1 MAGWVLYTWGLLS
14 IDEIIYHMKAPLEG
28 TNTDIIIDGIN
39 ACVPIAV
46 LFFDGVG
53 LYDWNEEEK
62 EKGSFEYAVGTDYF
76 DVDDSKSGI
85 WLIY

>member
-1 MAGWVLYTWGLLS
+1 MLAFRLRFF
-14 IDEIIYHMKAPLEG
+14 
-28 TNTDIIIDGIN
+28 
-39 ACVPIAV
+39 
-46 LFFDGVG
+46 FFDGVG